1 MLNLNKSIQYSKEI
15 NTTKQEKIERSVIM
29 DKKNRGSLLSGIGF
43 AVLIALPSWFLGKQ
57 FPVIGGPVFAI
68 LLGLILGVFYTN
80 EKLMP
85 GISFTAKKI
94 LQYSIVLLGFSMNLY
109 NILEVGKNSLV
120 IIVSTIS
127 AALITAYVV
136 SKFLKIP
143 QKTSILIGVGSSIC
157 GGSAIAAT
165 APAIAAESED
175 VAKSISTIFFF
186 NVIAAL
192 IFPSIGKFL
201 GMTDYG
207 FGMFAGT
214 AVNDTSSVVAA
225 ATTWSVLA
233 GNNTALE
240 MATIVKLTRTLAII
254 PITFVLAL
262 YTAKKE
268 KTKDT
273 SKDFSLMKIFPWFI
287 VYFLIAA
294 IINTIFSLD
303 PSISAN
309 LVNLGK
315 FMITMAM
322 AAIGFNTNI
331 KSLIQGGIK
340 PILLGLICWIA
351 VTATSLLAQSL
362 LNIW

>member
-1 MLNLNKSIQYSKEI
+1 
-15 NTTKQEKIERSVIM
+15 M
-29 DKKNRGSLLSGIGF
+29 DKKNIKDLIMGIGF
-43 AVLIALPSWFLGKQ
+43 AILLALPAWFLGKQ
-57 FPVIGGPVFAI
+57 FPIIGGPVIAI
-68 LLGLILGVFYTN
+68 ILGLVLGTFFSN
-80 EKLMP
+80 EKLTP
-85 GISFTAKKI
+85 GIAFTAKKI

-109 NILEVGKNSLV
+109 NIIEVGQSSLV
-120 IIVSTIS
+120 IIISTIS
-127 AALITAYVV
+127 AALITAYIV

-143 QKTSILIGVGSSIC
+143 KKTAILIGVGSSIC

-165 APAIAAESED
+165 APAIGAENED
-175 VAKSISTIFFF
+175 VAKSISTIFLF

-192 IFPSIGKFL
+192 IFPSIGAFL

-225 ATTWSVLA
+225 ATTWSLLA

-268 KTKDT
+268 KEEGA
-273 SKDFSLMKIFPWFI
+273 SKDFSLAKIFPWFI
-287 VYFLIAA
+287 IYFLIAA
-294 IINTIFSLD
+294 IINTVFSLD
-303 PSISAN
+303 PLIAGN
-309 LVNLGK
+309 LVILGK

-322 AAIGFNTNI
+322 AAIGFNTDI
-331 KSLIQGGIK
+331 KALIRGGIK
-340 PILLGLICWIA
+340 PILLGLLCWIA
-351 VTATSLLAQSL
+351 VAGTSLGVQSL
-362 LNIW
+362 LNI